1 MATLAAMSSI
11 KDSWAAH
18 SRAPVS
24 PEAAVAAVS
33 AAAAQEASDARVAH
47 RHRDILAYLN
57 ALWHIGGPR
66 DAHRPKNEDE
76 LHRVKAPVLAAAYAI
91 AAGEEP
97 LERSQRARCAVRG
110 AGSRLAG
117 ILAPQKRSRA
127 ER

>member
-1 MATLAAMSSI
+1 MSSI
-11 KDSWAAH
+11 KDLWAAH

-24 PEAAVAAVS
+24 PEAAVAAAL
-33 AAAAQEASDARVAH
+33 AAAAQEASEARVAR

-66 DAHRPKNEDE
+66 NAHRPKKKDE
-76 LHRVKAPVLAAAYAI
+76 LHRVQAPVLAAAYAI

-110 AGSRLAG
+110 AGSRLTG

-127 ER
+127 AR